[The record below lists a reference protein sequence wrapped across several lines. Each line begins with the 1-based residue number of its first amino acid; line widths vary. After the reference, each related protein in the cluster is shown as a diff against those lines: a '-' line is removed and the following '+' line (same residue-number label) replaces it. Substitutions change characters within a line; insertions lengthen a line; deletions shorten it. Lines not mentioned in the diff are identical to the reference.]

1 MGKSNALSE
10 YFLFFLLSIIGLALF
25 CGLFWIYPNYNVW
38 AKTMHGQAQLKEAEF
53 SRQIVLVE
61 AEAKKNAA
69 LALGE
74 AEVIRATKLAEANE
88 ILGKSLAGNDEYLK
102 YLWITEV
109 AANEKQ
115 GGNTQV
121 IYLPSSEL
129 MPFTTALEAGRVD
142 K

>member
-1 MGKSNALSE
+1 MKEIFAV
-10 YFLFFLLSIIGLALF
+10 GLAAVIGIG
-25 CGLFWIYPNYNVW
+25 GLMWVWPNYRVW
-38 AKTMHGQAQLKEAEF
+38 SKSMNGQALLREAEY
-53 SRQIVLVE
+53 SRQIVMVE
-61 AEAKKNAA
+61 AEAKKNSA

-88 ILGKSLAGNDEYLK
+88 ILGKSLQGNDEYLK

-109 AANEKQ
+109 AAGEKA

-121 IYLPSSEL
+121 IYLPGDSL
-129 MPFTTALEAGRVD
+129 LPFATNLETGRAT